1 MIIVKL
7 GGGASINLEGAAEDL
22 AGLGEP
28 FVLVHGAN
36 ALRDQLGA
44 ALGWPK
50 RILTSVSGYSSV
62 HSDEQALDLL
72 LMSYAGL
79 RNQRLVEMLQR
90 RGVNAIGLSGLD
102 GRLVQGRRNRGIR
115 VREGTKQMLVHDFSG
130 KPQSVNGDL
139 LRLLLE
145 RGYAPVLSVPIADEE
160 GHAINAENDD
170 VVAVLQAELHARLV
184 LHLIEAPGLL
194 DRPDDPAT
202 LVRELP
208 RAELLAREEAA
219 EGRFKRKLL
228 AIRRMLEAG
237 GGEVRLS
244 DGRLPHPVREALAGA
259 GTLIR

>member
-7 GGGASINLEGAAEDL
+7 GGGAGINLEGAAEDL

-36 ALRDQLGA
+36 ALRDELA
-44 ALGWPK
+44 AKLGWEK
-50 RILTSVSGYSSV
+50 KVLTSVAGYSSV
-62 HSDEQALDLL
+62 YSDEQALDLL

-90 RGVNAIGLSGLD
+90 RGVNALGLSGLD

-115 VREGTKQMLVHDFSG
+115 VQEGGKQRMVHDFSG

-160 GHAINAENDD
+160 GHAINAENDE
-170 VVAVLQAELHARLV
+170 VVAALQAELKARLV
-184 LHLIEAPGLL
+184 IHLIEAPGLL
-194 DRPDDPAT
+194 GDPADPAS

-208 RAELLAREEAA
+208 RADLLRREEAA
-219 EGRFKRKLL
+219 TGRFKRKLL
-228 AIRRMLEAG
+228 AIRRLLESGDCA
-237 GGEVRLS
+237 VRLA
-244 DGRLPHPVREALAGA
+244 DGRVPHPLSAALAGA